1 MESDKLLELEIVSPV
16 KSVYKGMVKSVT
28 APGVMGEFQVLYNH
42 AAMVSTLQI
51 GIMKLENENG
61 IETSF
66 STSGGILEVKANKI
80 SILADTIESKE
91 EINVERAKKSLERGE
106 KRLAEH
112 EENLDRARAE
122 LSIMRAKNRL
132 RLMSNE

>member
-1 MESDKLLELEIVSPV
+1 LDNLLELEIVSPV
-16 KSVYKGMVKSVT
+16 KSVYKGMVKSVI

-61 IETSF
+61 EMIPY
-66 STSGGILEVKANKI
+66 STSGGILEVKNNKI
-80 SILADTIESKE
+80 SILVDTIECKE
-91 EINVERAKKSLERGE
+91 DIDVERAKRALERAE

-112 EENLDRARAE
+112 NENLDRIRAD
-122 LSIMRAKNRL
+122 LAIMRAKNRM
-132 RLMSNE
+132 RLTGGL